1 MKTGENV
8 ETLGLYSTDCCNME
22 LIFEVGDTFC
32 RCPRCQNLCQWELD
46 EEVVS
51 AEDLDKKSK
60 IAA

>member
-1 MKTGENV
+1 MKTGDTV

-32 RCPRCQNLCQWELD
+32 RCPRCENLCTWELD
-46 EEVVS
+46 EELVTTK
-51 AEDLDKKSK
+51 DLDKKTK